1 MLDFEKL
8 ENGSMTYND
17 LVELP
22 EGSLGKYDNEDVF
35 VKKGP
40 YGAYVQWGEK
50 RENIEK
56 LIRKVKIPLTSIT
69 LDIIA
74 PFLDDC
80 KNKLPP
86 SVLRILDETMSVR
99 KGKNRA
105 SNYIFYKTESMKKPS
120 FINIRK
126 CSLNVI
132 TDDPELIIKWAMETL
147 NK

>member
-1 MLDFEKL
+1 MKQAYSLDDTHELIFGKNGAVIRIKDTKTYKSVKKDVLLDFEKL
-8 ENGSMTYND
+8 ENGSMSYND

-69 LDIIA
+69 LDIIGLKIDKYVLSSI
-74 PFLDDC
+74 PSS
-80 KNKLPP
+80 NGKL
-86 SVLRILDETMSVR
+86 IL
-99 KGKNRA
+99 
-105 SNYIFYKTESMKKPS
+105 
-120 FINIRK
+120 
-126 CSLNVI
+126 
-132 TDDPELIIKWAMETL
+132 
-147 NK
+147 